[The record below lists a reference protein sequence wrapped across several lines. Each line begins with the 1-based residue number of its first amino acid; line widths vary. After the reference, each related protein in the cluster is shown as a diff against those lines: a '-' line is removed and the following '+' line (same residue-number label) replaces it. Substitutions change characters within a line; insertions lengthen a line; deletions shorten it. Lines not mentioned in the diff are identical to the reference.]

1 MAFHIQNN
9 YGDNYEVQAGATIVA
24 GGIEVALARKEAI
37 DKIKR
42 EAEETGVSFSDL
54 IKKYKDNVVEAEVV
68 EDGRTGEPQHIPQ
81 SLSGEDVMIFFDK
94 LKKEGILD
102 ESLQP
107 KVSNRNASILA
118 YYIGT
123 KFKIRSKW
131 KDIAELWGMDKEVL
145 RSTFNNITNNE
156 EDKAFYKRLT
166 KL

>member
-42 EAEETGVSFSDL
+42 EAEETGVSFSEL
-54 IKKYKDNVVEAEVV
+54 IKKYKDNVVDAEVV
-68 EDGRTGEPQHIPQ
+68 GDDGKVDTPSIPKSMNGEGVT
-81 SLSGEDVMIFFDK
+81 SFFEK
-94 LKKEGILD
+94 LKRDGILD
-102 ESLQP
+102 ENLQP

-118 YYIGT
+118 DYVGS
-123 KFKIRSKW
+123 KFNIRTKW
-131 KDIAELWGMDKEVL
+131 KDFAELWGMDKEVL